1 MTTRTC
7 PECSGH
13 GGMMVPVTD
22 YGMRTGE
29 QFEAEEPMTCQF
41 CGGDGYIEDPD
52 PYADMT
58 MAEALALDTAK
69 LAALED
75 E

>member
-1 MTTRTC
+1 MATRTC
-7 PECSGH
+7 PECDG
-13 GGMMVPVTD
+13 
-22 YGMRTGE
+22 TGE
-29 QFEAEEPMTCQF
+29 DREIEAECRI
-41 CGGDGYIEDPD
+41 CGGDGDIEAPD